1 MYGYSVNRWK
11 SIGELIKSRKY
22 FNYIQTT
29 ICNIIGD
36 KIPYEDLE
44 EIKSIF
50 NTGITFWH
58 VENNIDVCNYSK
70 ALMNDEV

>member
-1 MYGYSVNRWK
+1 MERQ
-11 SIGELIKSRKY
+11 IIKNRKY

-50 NTGITFWH
+50 NKGLTFWH
-58 VENNIDVCNYSK
+58 VENNISVGDYSK
-70 ALMNDEV
+70 AVKNDEVI

>member
-1 MYGYSVNRWK
+1 MYGYNVNRWH
-11 SIGELIKSRKY
+11 SISELIKSRKY

-36 KIPYEDLE
+36 NIPYEDLE

-50 NTGITFWH
+50 NRGLTFWH
-58 VENNIDVCNYSK
+58 VQNNIDVGNYSK
-70 ALMNDEV
+70 ALLNDEV